1 MIDLQAPVDSKILAD
16 LQALVEQQA
25 AIIKAQALHIEKLTF
40 ELATLKR
47 RLFGRSSEAADT
59 LTVQGQLFALPETV
73 EIKPA
78 TAPKLPRT
86 PAMQENAKQQPKREL
101 LPPGLP
107 HARNASLICRTR
119 SKGAW

>member
-59 LTVQGQLFALPETV
+59 LTVQGQLFALP
-73 EIKPA
+73 A
-78 TAPKLPRT
+78 
-86 PAMQENAKQQPKREL
+86 
-101 LPPGLP
+101 
-107 HARNASLICRTR
+107 
-119 SKGAW
+119 